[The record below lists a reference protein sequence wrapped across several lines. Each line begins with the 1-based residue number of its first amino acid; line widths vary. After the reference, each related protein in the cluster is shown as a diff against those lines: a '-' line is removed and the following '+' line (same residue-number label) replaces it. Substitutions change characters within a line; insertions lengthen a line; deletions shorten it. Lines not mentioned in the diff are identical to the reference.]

1 MAQYDNITVEEYMAL
16 TVAQKKLVKKDK
28 VQSMLDDQLQ
38 ERNLNDANLKR
49 LITDTITKSIE
60 AVKKDLK
67 EELGAEINELR
78 EQIDKAEQEIK
89 SFKKVITEQQK
100 FMESSKRDKMR
111 NKVFMAGIPNELNIK
126 DDDDNEVTLNEQT
139 DIILHILSYV
149 EPNINQTKYKIIRK
163 IRPKEGFTR
172 HSCLLEFNDSAV
184 KDSLVKKSKM
194 LKDLDENNTLKKVYI
209 KNEQTP
215 LTRKEN
221 TRLYGEFQ
229 KLLEAHRGDR
239 NNRVRLDKGKLTLN
253 DNIVD
258 EFNLANQIFH

>member
-1 MAQYDNITVEEYMAL
+1 
-16 TVAQKKLVKKDK
+16 
-28 VQSMLDDQLQ
+28 MLDEQLQ
-38 ERNLNDANLKR
+38 ERNLNDASLKR
-49 LITDTITKSIE
+49 LITDTITKSID

-78 EQIDKAEQEIK
+78 EQIDKSEQEIK

-111 NKVFMAGIPNELNIK
+111 NKVFMAGIPNDLEIK
-126 DDDDNEVTLNEQT
+126 DDDDDENDVTLNDQN
-139 DIILHILSYV
+139 DIISHILSFV
-149 EPNINQTKYKIIRK
+149 DPNIDQTKYKVIRK
-163 IRPKEGFTR
+163 IRPKEGYTR
-172 HSCLLEFNDSAV
+172 HSCLLEFHEFAV
-184 KDSLVKKSKM
+184 KDSLLKKCKM
-194 LKDLDENNTLKKVYI
+194 LKDLDEGDSLKKVYI
-209 KNEQTP
+209 KNESTP

-221 TRLYGEFQ
+221 SRLYGEFQ

-258 EFNLANQIFH
+258 EFNLANQIFQ